1 MSLKSS
7 KPVVRSA
14 AWRISVWGTLAFAFG
29 ALTVFIFLHR
39 FVAGEFQRRSDAWLL
54 GEIEVLRDLTEQTP
68 KDALYDRVLGELT
81 DTLNKEIPDATES
94 EKSSNDS
101 VFFLQADK
109 SGSLQLRV
117 GAGTG
122 ASILRAVQQN
132 RVVFDRPRDIAVDG
146 FQTPFRVVSLRIK
159 DGSRIYLGL
168 SERYER
174 RTLQTLTVR
183 FFLLWMVIVLSGF
196 ALVFTTTRRMLKH
209 VQEIT
214 ESASR
219 IGQFNLHSRVPTT
232 EHQDEAA
239 HLAVTLNRMLDRIES
254 SMNQL
259 HTITDSL
266 AHDLRSPLTA
276 VRGKLEMSL
285 TATSPGEQTGAVVSA
300 IEELDRL
307 TDFLCQSLDISEA
320 KADALQLSR
329 SEIELSELL
338 SIMVD
343 VYGPTL
349 AGKGLKIR
357 FHSDGPVKIEGDAA
371 LIHRMIG
378 NLLDNALKHLL
389 PACTMT
395 VRLEADDESAFLL
408 FEDDGTGFAPEVK
421 QDLFE
426 RRVKGSKSSGHGLG
440 LAFVGAVARAHGGT
454 ATASNRESGGAII
467 TITLPR
473 VSNGHTDPSAQSMHD
488 STMVPC

>member
-1 MSLKSS
+1 M
-7 KPVVRSA
+7 A
-14 AWRISVWGTLAFAFG
+14 
-29 ALTVFIFLHR
+29 VFIFLHR
-39 FVAGEFQRRSDAWLL
+39 FVADEFQRRSDAWLL
-54 GEIEVLRDLTEQTP
+54 GEIQVLADLAEWTP
-68 KDALYDRVLGELT
+68 KDSLYDRVLGEVAET
-81 DTLNKEIPDATES
+81 VSKEIPNTMES
-94 EKSSNDS
+94 ERSSNDS
-101 VFFLQADK
+101 VFFTQIGED
-109 SGSLQLRV
+109 GSPKLWV

-122 ASILRAVQQN
+122 QETLRAVAHS
-132 RVVFDRPRDIAVDG
+132 RMVPDLPRDVRVDG
-146 FQTPFRVVSLRIK
+146 SSIPYRVVSTRIK

-174 RTLQTLTVR
+174 RTLHTLTIR
-183 FFLLWMVIVLSGF
+183 FSLLWMVIVLSGF
-196 ALVFTTTRRMLKH
+196 AMVFTTTRRMLSH
-209 VQEIT
+209 VQKIT

-232 EHQDEAA
+232 DRQDEAA

-276 VRGKLEMSL
+276 IRGKLEMSL
-285 TATSPGEQTGAVVSA
+285 TTASPGEQTGEVVSA

-329 SEIELSELL
+329 SEIDLSELL
-338 SIMVD
+338 SVMVD

-349 AGKGLKIR
+349 AGKGLKIKL
-357 FHSDGPVKIEGDAA
+357 HNAGPVKIEGDAG

-378 NLLDNALKHLL
+378 NLLDNSLKHLL
-389 PACTMT
+389 PACTET
-395 VRLEADDESAFLL
+395 IRLQADDESAFLI
-408 FEDDGTGFAPEVK
+408 FEDDGPGFAPEVK
-421 QDLFE
+421 HDLFE
-426 RRVKGSKSSGHGLG
+426 RRVKGSKSNGHGLG
-440 LAFVGAVARAHGGT
+440 LAFVGAVVRAHGGT
-454 ATASNRESGGAII
+454 AKASNRESGGARI
-467 TITLPR
+467 TIALPL
-473 VSNGHTDPSAQSMHD
+473 VSNWRTDPSVQPIHD

>member
-7 KPVVRSA
+7 RPVVRSA

-29 ALTVFIFLHR
+29 ALAVFIFLHR

-54 GEIEVLRDLTEQTP
+54 GEIEVLRDLAEQSP
-68 KDALYDRVLGELT
+68 KDALYNRVLGELA

-101 VFFLQADK
+101 VFFLQTGEN
-109 SGSLQLRV
+109 GSPQLWV
-117 GAGTG
+117 GADTG
-122 ASILRAVQQN
+122 EKTLRAVSHS
-132 RVVFDRPRDIAVDG
+132 RIVRGLPMDIPVDG
-146 FQTPFRVVSLRIK
+146 FPIPFRVVSTRIK

-168 SERYER
+168 SERYEM
-174 RTLQTLTVR
+174 RTLHTLTTR
-183 FFLLWMVIVLSGF
+183 FLILWMVIVLSGF
-196 ALVFTTTRRMLKH
+196 AMVFTTTRQMLSH
-209 VQEIT
+209 VQKIT

-232 EHQDEAA
+232 DRQDEAA

-285 TATSPGEQTGAVVSA
+285 TATSVGEQTGAVVSA

-307 TDFLCQSLDISEA
+307 TDFLCQTLDISEA
-320 KADALQLSR
+320 KADALRLTR

-338 SIMVD
+338 SVMIE

-349 AGKGLKIR
+349 AGKGLKIEL
-357 FHSDGPVKIEGDAA
+357 HNAGPVKIEGDAA

-389 PACTMT
+389 PACTET
-395 VRLEADDESAFLL
+395 IRLQADDESAFLI
-408 FEDDGTGFAPEVK
+408 FEDDGPGFAPEVK
-421 QDLFE
+421 HDLFE
-426 RRVKGSKSSGHGLG
+426 RRVKGSKSNGHGLG

-454 ATASNRESGGAII
+454 AKASNRESGGARI
-467 TITLPR
+467 TIVLPL
-473 VSNGHTDPSAQSMHD
+473 VSNWRTDPSVQPIHD